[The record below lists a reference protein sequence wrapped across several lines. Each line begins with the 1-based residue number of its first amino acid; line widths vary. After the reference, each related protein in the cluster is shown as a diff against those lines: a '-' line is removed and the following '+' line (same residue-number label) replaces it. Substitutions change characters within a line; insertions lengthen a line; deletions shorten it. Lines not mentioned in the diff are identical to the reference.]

1 MFEGV
6 TPMFNVGGG
15 HDLATAALLNQQN
28 NSPWQMMPWLV
39 FAWLFRQNGFGYG
52 GDGFPGAN
60 AAYNSAI
67 AGQTLTASQVDSVR
81 NEVGRILSEVQ
92 SNSQTGREILS
103 SIQSF
108 AASQGLANCATREA
122 ILEAA
127 QNVQNSICCNASTL
141 AAAINGVSKDIMQAS
156 FATERGFQGIQGQ
169 LASCCC
175 DIKTQLLQ
183 NQNATNNGFA
193 QIGFASQTQ
202 SAATIQA
209 IKDEG
214 SATRALLT
222 QYHCEDQQNQLLREN
237 QALRD
242 QLNNNNLTSQVA
254 LLTQQLNAISAAVAK
269 IPTTTTTAAA

>member
-6 TPMFNVGGG
+6 TPMFNVGGN

-39 FAWLFRQNGFGYG
+39 FAWLFRQNGFGGYG
-52 GDGFPGAN
+52 CGDGFAGAN

-67 AGQTLTASQVDSVR
+67 AGQTLTASQVDAVR

-141 AAAINGVSKDIMQAS
+141 AAAINGVSKDIMQAA
-156 FATERGFQGIQGQ
+156 FANERGLQGVQGQ

-175 DIKTQLLQ
+175 DLKSQMLQ

-193 QIGFASQTQ
+193 QVGFASQTQ
-202 SAATIQA
+202 AAATIQA

-222 QYHCEDQQNQLLREN
+222 QYHCEDQQNQLQREN

-269 IPTTTTTAAA
+269 IPTTTAAA